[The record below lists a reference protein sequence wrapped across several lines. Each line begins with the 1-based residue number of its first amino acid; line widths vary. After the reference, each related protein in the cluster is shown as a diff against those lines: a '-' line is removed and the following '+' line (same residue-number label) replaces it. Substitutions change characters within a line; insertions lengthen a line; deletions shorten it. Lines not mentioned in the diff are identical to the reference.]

1 MYKQLLQ
8 LIEERKELEKGI
20 NFKKIE
26 FENNIIAEKAILLD
40 LIEKETQQRKEL
52 LVFMKENNK
61 EKEKIGEHL
70 VTRNIK
76 ITNQVV
82 DIDKLATAV
91 AKNEKKLVAFG
102 VDKEKLNSLF
112 KKETIITDKRFAT
125 DVINNFEKIED
136 ELLDGCSKKI
146 TEFLTIT

>member
-8 LIEERKELEKGI
+8 LIEERKELEKEI
-20 NFKKIE
+20 NLKKIE
-26 FENNIIAEKAILLD
+26 FENNIITEKAILLD